1 MSHQLIEPDLW
12 ILSPPSFL
20 LHDKHSEGQRK
31 VMVCSMSTTTVIVFL
46 LSLIALEDFT
56 VIAKSGRYFSL
67 CPSILIPSILILA
80 TSNSF
85 AADMAVYGCN
95 YAQEHKRNEVVYYLH
110 KPLNIHLTETSK
122 SWHCH
127 QELGA
132 SSQKWLRGRKMVEEV
147 RSTVNTGAKHWI
159 KEHEHGQDG
168 RSSVG
173 SEVRHQIRH
182 SRVHFAGF
190 VSFSSDYRAPKNH
203 PPKHN

>member
-1 MSHQLIEPDLW
+1 
-12 ILSPPSFL
+12 
-20 LHDKHSEGQRK
+20 
-31 VMVCSMSTTTVIVFL
+31 MVCSMSTTTVIVFL

-56 VIAKSGRYFSL
+56 VIAKR
-67 CPSILIPSILILA
+67 
-80 TSNSF
+80 
-85 AADMAVYGCN
+85 DMAVYGCN
-95 YAQEHKRNEVVYYLH
+95 YVQEHKRNE
-110 KPLNIHLTETSK
+110 
-122 SWHCH
+122 
-127 QELGA
+127 ELGA

>member
-1 MSHQLIEPDLW
+1 ME
-12 ILSPPSFL
+12 
-20 LHDKHSEGQRK
+20 
-31 VMVCSMSTTTVIVFL
+31 CSMSTTTVIVFL

-95 YAQEHKRNEVVYYLH
+95 YVQEHKRNE
-110 KPLNIHLTETSK
+110 
-122 SWHCH
+122 
-127 QELGA
+127 ELGA
-132 SSQKWLRGRKMVEEV
+132 TSQKWLRGRKMVEEV